1 MPAMPRQRRQRR
13 QTDEAPATSGLRLL
27 SQPKIKNDHH
37 DDLAFERE
45 EYTESN
51 KSKDKNERI
60 RKLVHQLLIELGD
73 DPDREGLRRT
83 PKRVDRALR
92 FLTSGNQQSIKEI
105 LNDALFEEKYSE
117 MVIVKDIDFYSLC
130 EHHLLPFYGKCH
142 VAYIPNGKVVGLS
155 KIPRLV
161 DMFARRLQLQE
172 RMTTQIAK
180 AIMKALQPDG
190 VAVVSEAR
198 HLCMMMRGVQKQNTV
213 VTNSALLGIFHDD
226 RACREEFMQLI
237 GHRQMG

>member
-1 MPAMPRQRRQRR
+1 LSREAIE
-13 QTDEAPATSGLRLL
+13 TDHQKE
-27 SQPKIKNDHH
+27 
-37 DDLAFERE
+37 LAKRDSRAVSDKSEER
-45 EYTESN
+45 
-51 KSKDKNERI
+51 NERV
-60 RKLVHQLLIELGD
+60 KDLVRQLLLELGE
-73 DPDREGLRRT
+73 DPKREGLRRT
-83 PKRVDRALR
+83 PKRVERALR
-92 FLTSGNQQSIKEI
+92 FLTSGHHHKLEEI
-105 LNDALFEEKYSE
+105 LNGALFEEKYNE

-155 KIPRLV
+155 KIPRVV

-180 AIMKALQPDG
+180 ALMKALKPDG
-190 VAVVSEAR
+190 VAVVTEAR

>member
-1 MPAMPRQRRQRR
+1 MSKLPRQHRRRR
-13 QTDEAPATSGLRLL
+13 KTDETSAAGELRVL
-27 SQPKIKNDHH
+27 PREEIENDHYDGFMAPEISDH
-37 DDLAFERE
+37 DEKSEPENGRIKDL
-45 EYTESN
+45 
-51 KSKDKNERI
+51 
-60 RKLVHQLLIELGD
+60 VQQLLIELGD
-73 DPDREGLRRT
+73 DPKREGLRRT

-92 FLTSGNQQSIKEI
+92 FLTSGYQESIKKI
-105 LNDALFEEKYSE
+105 LNGALFEEKYNE

-172 RMTTQIAK
+172 RMTTQIAQ
-180 AIMKALQPDG
+180 AIMKALDPDG
-190 VAVVSEAR
+190 VAVVTEAR

-213 VTNSALLGIFHDD
+213 VTNSALLGVFHED

>member
-1 MPAMPRQRRQRR
+1 MPKLPRQRRQRR
-13 QTDEAPATSGLRLL
+13 PADETSAASELQLL
-27 SQPKIKNDHH
+27 SREKIAGDHLDALAARDDHKNSKSHKED
-37 DDLAFERE
+37 
-45 EYTESN
+45 N
-51 KSKDKNERI
+51 KRI
-60 RKLVHQLLIELGD
+60 RELVRQLLVALGE
-73 DPDREGLRRT
+73 DPKREGLLRT
-83 PKRVDRALR
+83 PKRVERAMR
-92 FLTSGNQQSIKEI
+92 FLTAGYHQDIQAL
-105 LNDALFEEKYSE
+105 LNGALFEEKYNE
-117 MVIVKDIDFYSLC
+117 MVIVKDIDFYSMC

-172 RMTTQIAK
+172 RLTTQIAK
-180 AIMKALQPDG
+180 ALMKALEPEG
-190 VAVVSEAR
+190 VAVVTEAR

-213 VTNSALLGIFHDD
+213 VTNSALCGIFHDD

>member
-1 MPAMPRQRRQRR
+1 MP
-13 QTDEAPATSGLRLL
+13 
-27 SQPKIKNDHH
+27 NDH
-37 DDLAFERE
+37 
-45 EYTESN
+45 
-51 KSKDKNERI
+51 
-60 RKLVHQLLIELGD
+60 KLVKPLHSENKRVRELVRQILTELGE
-73 DPDREGLRRT
+73 DPEREGLQRT
-83 PKRVDRALR
+83 PKRVDRALH
-92 FLTSGNQQSIKEI
+92 FLTAGYHQDIDEL
-105 LNDALFEEKYSE
+105 LNGALFEEKYNE

-155 KIPRLV
+155 KIPRIV
-161 DMFARRLQLQE
+161 DVFARRLQLQE
-172 RMTTQIAK
+172 RLTTQIAK
-180 AIMKALQPDG
+180 AIMKALQPEG
-190 VAVVSEAR
+190 VAVVTEAR